1 MLRLIRRLQVRYY
14 SSIPSTI
21 STLNISNASTKIPNL
36 EEILNTSSN
45 QQAELDSIHELVS
58 SDLNPSL
65 KNELLSHGLN
75 YDFSLFHKVSKSNHD
90 WSSDSLQSLI
100 RNNPGR
106 VFSSWD
112 LYEKFSNESNVTNAV
127 IEVVINKLLAGEKVE
142 IRDNEFKLSLSNLSR
157 SLNLL
162 NSSSIDNEN
171 IFTLILNSMSELNVV
186 SGLKLITNEHFK
198 NWFLLNGLA
207 GLQGRQLL
215 IGFDSIDLNT
225 ALLKETITKVLDTS
239 FKINEDL
246 DKLNEMEEVSFKE
259 LSQTGEYTPFSTI
272 ENTQLRNNLLE
283 FIDSNELDIAPAPES
298 LLIRLKLI
306 EIYGMYANDITKVL
320 EKYHKYQ
327 IHGKFGIEIIQSKL
341 IQSFIYQFISTKD
354 DHLLK
359 IAETLNLEDIP
370 IPILQAF
377 ILGYSTNNIDQSLK
391 LYNDYIQ
398 QVSKKLNDVTKRSPT
413 GLLTESL
420 MLAFLS
426 NKDREFAY
434 LLFDKAID
442 NAIISDELE
451 IATIKKVFKVYG
463 DAYND
468 ENEDAATQFFHNY
481 LLKTVRDL

>member
-1 MLRLIRRLQVRYY
+1 M
-14 SSIPSTI
+14 
-21 STLNISNASTKIPNL
+21 
-36 EEILNTSSN
+36 
-45 QQAELDSIHELVS
+45 
-58 SDLNPSL
+58 
-65 KNELLSHGLN
+65 
-75 YDFSLFHKVSKSNHD
+75 
-90 WSSDSLQSLI
+90 
-100 RNNPGR
+100 
-106 VFSSWD
+106 
-112 LYEKFSNESNVTNAV
+112 
-127 IEVVINKLLAGEKVE
+127 
-142 IRDNEFKLSLSNLSR
+142 
-157 SLNLL
+157 
-162 NSSSIDNEN
+162 
-171 IFTLILNSMSELNVV
+171 
-186 SGLKLITNEHFK
+186 
-198 NWFLLNGLA
+198 
-207 GLQGRQLL
+207 
-215 IGFDSIDLNT
+215 
-225 ALLKETITKVLDTS
+225 
-239 FKINEDL
+239 
-246 DKLNEMEEVSFKE
+246 
-259 LSQTGEYTPFSTI
+259 
-272 ENTQLRNNLLE
+272 ENTQLRNKLLE
-283 FIDSNELDIAPAPES
+283 FIDSTELDIAPAPES

-359 IAETLNLEDIP
+359 IAEALNLEDIP

-468 ENEDAATQFFHNY
+468 ENEDAATQFFHNH